1 VCRRIL
7 YCISLLCIQ
16 TTTSAEDDSDATL
29 DSDDDTENEQ
39 QRRNRSPIG
48 PSMLGRID
56 ADLVRCI
63 CNDSNDH
70 DLMCQVLLCYA
81 CVRVINCYC
90 CLV

>member
-1 VCRRIL
+1 VSCHIL

-16 TTTSAEDDSDATL
+16 TTSAEDDSDATL

-39 QRRNRSPIG
+39 QRRHRSPIG

-70 DLMCQVLLCYA
+70 DLMCQVLF
-81 CVRVINCYC
+81 CVCVINYC